1 MKTTLNKG
9 RADGREEGRAEE
21 KAIIAAQMKA
31 DNLPT
36 EVIAKYTG
44 LSPKEISKLEPQKQ
58 DHKML

>member
-9 RADGREEGRAEE
+9 RAEGREEGRAEE

-31 DNLPT
+31 DNLST

-44 LSPKEISKLEPQKQ
+44 LSPKEISKLEP
-58 DHKML
+58 

>member
-9 RADGREEGRAEE
+9 RAEGREEGRAEE

-44 LSPKEISKLEPQKQ
+44 LSPKEISKLEP
-58 DHKML
+58 

>member
-9 RADGREEGRAEE
+9 RAEGREEGRAEE

-31 DNLPT
+31 DNLST